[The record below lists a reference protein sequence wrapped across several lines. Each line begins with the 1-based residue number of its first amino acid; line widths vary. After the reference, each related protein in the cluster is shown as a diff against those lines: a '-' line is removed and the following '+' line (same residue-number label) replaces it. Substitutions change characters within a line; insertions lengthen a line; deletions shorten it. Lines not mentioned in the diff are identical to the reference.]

1 MKGDQVDTE
10 IEDDL
15 PLVLQHG
22 ADLHVLHEAEKILE
36 KAPRSQEQ
44 LEERRRLL
52 RLAAWLAIKNPPIN
66 THLKKPLKCCFFNFL
81 WK

>member
-36 KAPRSQEQ
+36 QAARSQEK
-44 LEERRRLL
+44 LEEGRRLL
-52 RLAAWLAIKNPPIN
+52 RLAAGLAIKK
-66 THLKKPLKCCFFNFL
+66 TT
-81 WK
+81 

>member
-10 IEDDL
+10 IEDNL

-36 KAPRSQEQ
+36 QAARSQEE
-44 LEERRRLL
+44 LEEGRRLL
-52 RLAAWLAIKNPPIN
+52 RLAAGLAIKNPPKKN
-66 THLKKPLKCCFFNFL
+66 HLKNH
-81 WK
+81 